1 MIFGNIC
8 CRAYN
13 LWLMED
19 EAYYANLRNHMVSEQ
34 IVSRGIHDERLLDA
48 LRRVPRHLFVPEE
61 YAHIAY
67 SDSPLPIGHGQTISQ
82 PYIVALMTE
91 LLKLEGEEN
100 VLEVGTGSGYQAAL
114 LAYLARQVHTIER
127 HEELAEKAKN
137 VLRSLGLTN
146 VLVHVGDGS
155 LGLPTFAPFQ
165 AIVITAAAPRVPQPL
180 FDQLSD
186 GGRLV
191 LPEGGAG
198 GQMLDRWCKQGS
210 EFEQEHITPVAF
222 VPLRGQH
229 GWKEDNWG
237 FY

>member
-1 MIFGNIC
+1 
-8 CRAYN
+8 
-13 LWLMED
+13 MED
-19 EAYYANLRNHMVSEQ
+19 EAYFANLRNHMVSEQ
-34 IVSRGIHDERLLDA
+34 IISRGIHDERLLDV
-48 LRRVPRHLFVPEE
+48 LRRVPRHWFVPEE

-91 LLKLEGEEN
+91 LLELQGDEN

-114 LAYLARQVHTIER
+114 LASLTHQVHTIER
-127 HEELAEKAKN
+127 HAALAEKAEN
-137 VLRSLGLTN
+137 VLMSLGVTN

-155 LGLPTFAPFQ
+155 LGLPKYAPFQ
-165 AIVITAAAPRVPQPL
+165 AIMITAAAPRVPQPL
-180 FDQLSD
+180 FDQLAE

-198 GQMLDRWCKQGS
+198 GQMLDRWRNQAG

>member
-1 MIFGNIC
+1 
-8 CRAYN
+8 
-13 LWLMED
+13 MED
-19 EAYYANLRNHMVSEQ
+19 KAYYANLRNHMVSEQ
-34 IVSRGIHDERLLDA
+34 IISRGIHEERLLDA
-48 LRRVPRHLFVPEE
+48 LRRLPRHLFVPQE

-67 SDSPLPIGHGQTISQ
+67 TDGPLPIGHGQTISQ

-91 LLKLEGEEN
+91 LLELEGDEN

-114 LAYLARQVHTIER
+114 LAYLAQQVHTIER
-127 HEELAEKAKN
+127 HDELAEKAEQ
-137 VLRSLGLTN
+137 VLINLGLNN

-155 LGLPTFAPFQ
+155 LGLPKYAPFQ
-165 AIVITAAAPRVPQPL
+165 AIMITAAAPSVPQPL
-180 FDQLSD
+180 FDQLAE

-191 LPEGGAG
+191 IPVGGAG
-198 GQMLDRWCKQGS
+198 GQMLDRWRKQDG
-210 EFEQEHITPVAF
+210 EFKQEHITPVAF